1 MVSEYFPF
9 MPSYTGVSAIC
20 DDLQVTC
27 DPQLALPVAEV
38 VQRMFME
45 SGRSLNLKKCRILVQ
60 TRPIWLCGHRRHG
73 AQAFVLLSLSRLMA
87 QKLLGAPIGTETF
100 RTNFVVR
107 RVSKATASVLHQ

>member
-1 MVSEYFPF
+1 MVSEYFPL

-45 SGRSLNLKKCRILVQ
+45 SGRSLNL
-60 TRPIWLCGHRRHG
+60 
-73 AQAFVLLSLSRLMA
+73 
-87 QKLLGAPIGTETF
+87 
-100 RTNFVVR
+100 
-107 RVSKATASVLHQ
+107 